1 MCLIYKLTLSLIYVN
16 RKKQCIYRVQY
27 CLQLQAPTKGPG
39 MKPLP
44 TQWTGGNLKLP
55 WCSDSKESAYSAE
68 NPGSIP
74 KSGRSP
80 REKNGYPHRYS
91 CQDNSMDRGTWQATV
106 HRIAESKDWVIN
118 TFTFTKTYSQSRW
131 VVSCRIRTW
140 ICLSVSKTHFIP
152 LFIFIT
158 FD

>member
-1 MCLIYKLTLSLIYVN
+1 MWIGKSSVYIGFSTVCNLRHLL
-16 RKKQCIYRVQY
+16 RVLEWNPSRPNGQ
-27 CLQLQAPTKGPG
+27 
-39 MKPLP
+39 
-44 TQWTGGNLKLP
+44 GGTLKLP
-55 WCSDSKESAYSAE
+55 WCSDSEESACSAE

-80 REKNGYPHRYS
+80 REKNGYPLRYS
-91 CQDNSMDRGTWQATV
+91 CQDNSMDRGTWQAIV

-131 VVSCRIRTW
+131 LVSCRIRTW

>member
-1 MCLIYKLTLSLIYVN
+1 MWIGKSSVYIGFSTVCNLRHLL
-16 RKKQCIYRVQY
+16 RVLEWNPSRPNGQ
-27 CLQLQAPTKGPG
+27 
-39 MKPLP
+39 
-44 TQWTGGNLKLP
+44 GGNLKLP
-55 WCSDSKESAYSAE
+55 WCSDSEESACSAE

-80 REKNGYPHRYS
+80 REKNGYPLRYS
-91 CQDNSMDRGTWQATV
+91 CQDNSMDRGTWQAIV

-131 VVSCRIRTW
+131 LVSCRIRTW